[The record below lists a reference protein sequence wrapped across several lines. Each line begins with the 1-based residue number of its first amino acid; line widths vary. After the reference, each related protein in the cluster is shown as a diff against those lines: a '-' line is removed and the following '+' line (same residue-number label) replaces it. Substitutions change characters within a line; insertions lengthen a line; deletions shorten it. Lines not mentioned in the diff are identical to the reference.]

1 LSTGEVRLISE
12 TLWLVRGLS
21 APFAWF
27 QLNLTSDNAPIY
39 HPQRWDEEKLASKR
53 SVSQPSRKG
62 ASYTQC
68 LFLQSDGY
76 FELYDPTKHGKFDDG
91 IRVS

>member
-1 LSTGEVRLISE
+1 LSTGKVRLISE
-12 TLWLVRGLS
+12 TFWLVRGLS

-62 ASYTQC
+62 TSYN
-68 LFLQSDGY
+68 FK
-76 FELYDPTKHGKFDDG
+76 PTLEAN
-91 IRVS
+91 ISRPATTYY